1 MIDRVEAGVGASG
14 SFMPS
19 ARYYQQQAKTLLSWA
34 GATKDRA
41 YADRLRAQAAK
52 ELEQAEQ
59 ARTHVADLNAL
70 LIEFNS
76 RQLLKKH
83 LT

>member
-1 MIDRVEAGVGASG
+1 
-14 SFMPS
+14 MPS